1 MTSREIKAALI
12 LKGVSQT
19 SIAKRIGVPV
29 SLVCM
34 VISGKE
40 KTPRV
45 RLAIAAEL
53 GKPASAIWPDA
64 KLKKVVGG

>member
-1 MTSREIKAALI
+1 MNSRQIKAALI
-12 LKGVSQT
+12 LKGITQT
-19 SIAKRIGVPV
+19 SIAKELGVPV

-34 VISGKE
+34 VISGAE

-45 RLAIAAEL
+45 RQAIAAAI
-53 GKPASAIWPDA
+53 GKPVRTIWPDF